1 MVTTFFEEV
10 GTIVKERTG
19 DGTLTKEQFQEVS
32 TKRTLVAG
40 FPSTETV
47 VKELSGEEIQKKEQ
61 RVKQSLQSAGELE
74 DELAEVD
81 VKPIAILPK
90 RLLKQLFVEFQIID
104 LGKITGG
111 VAKAEEQNVKTAV
124 QKLSSPTMFAIIGGI
139 VVLIGA
145 GLGLF
150 FLKAMLNP
158 VSLGLGML
166 IVGSLFLGGLFFF
179 TRPSNKQ
186 LAQTLWPNYSASGY
200 ENVLVAFPKL
210 PESLQPILDRL
221 NPFKDRICIAADP
234 GAITVNIN
242 KHLKNTKKMDQA
254 AWQEKIA
261 EQRRLRQMRADDP
274 IAYIPS
280 SDGSMCAVLFQ
291 FGHFPKEKELIERVK
306 NMTNNELF
314 SFF

>member
-221 NPFKDRICIAADP
+221 NPFKDRICIA
-234 GAITVNIN
+234 
-242 KHLKNTKKMDQA
+242 
-254 AWQEKIA
+254 
-261 EQRRLRQMRADDP
+261 
-274 IAYIPS
+274 
-280 SDGSMCAVLFQ
+280 
-291 FGHFPKEKELIERVK
+291 
-306 NMTNNELF
+306 
-314 SFF
+314 